1 MGTAAATHA
10 KMGAIDVLLAQA
22 KAVHGAVNRNADGI
36 AHDESLAAPG
46 LGGNCFNWILG
57 HLVWA
62 NTLVLRVVNEQGPLS
77 DEELKPYARGSEELH
92 DAARAIPL
100 EKLLAAWNETCTR
113 IEAGLPKFTP
123 EFLESQ
129 APFSPRNKDD
139 ETVGS
144 LLTALMFHQAY
155 HAGQLG
161 LCRRAIGK
169 VGVIK

>member
-1 MGTAAATHA
+1 MATAAATHA

-22 KAVHGAVNRNADGI
+22 QAIHGVVNRNADGI
-36 AHDESLAAPG
+36 VHDESLATPG
-46 LGGNCFNWILG
+46 QGGNCFNWVLG

-62 NTLVLRVVNEQGPLS
+62 NTLVLKVVNESGPLT
-77 DEELKPYARGSEELH
+77 DDQLKPYARGSEGLH
-92 DAARAIPL
+92 DAGQAIAL
-100 EKLLAAWNETCTR
+100 DGLLAAWNDTCSR
-113 IEAGLPKFTP
+113 IEAGLPKLTP

-129 APFSPRNKDD
+129 APFSPRNKAD

-161 LCRRAIGK
+161 LGRRAIGK
-169 VGVIK
+169 AGVIK